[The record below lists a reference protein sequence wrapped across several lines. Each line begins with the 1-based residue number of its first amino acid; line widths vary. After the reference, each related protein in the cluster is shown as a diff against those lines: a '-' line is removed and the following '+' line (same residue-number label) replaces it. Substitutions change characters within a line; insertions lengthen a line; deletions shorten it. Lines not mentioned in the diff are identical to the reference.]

1 MEDEL
6 RTGISAE
13 EELRT
18 GTSKEE
24 LKETSSTEELRNDSS
39 EEKPEKTS
47 LSLDKNESE
56 ENGMKSDMLD
66 EDSTK
71 ESVPD
76 KATSVDE
83 SLPQPMN
90 TRAENPKI
98 PFNFPIPL
106 NLHFLHDNISTFPI
120 FYLSLRPSINIPASF
135 FTQKHFLPFI
145 AMLNTQLLTSA
156 PVQEFIQSAIKK
168 KMDALQIST
177 ALNKA
182 GYSNEDRAAIMD
194 YMALVPKFR
203 EKFFGK
209 DFAKSD
215 SGKNTPKGNDVFLL
229 CDRLALEQST
239 AQDIGKYKAN
249 LWNVEPGSVHD
260 LCCGMGGD
268 SYFIPAT
275 MKVCGVDLDE
285 DRLAMYRH
293 NIQVM
298 RSSGD
303 IPSNSGETILG
314 DVRDVA
320 AGDLHSADYFTIDP
334 ARRAVEGENQRD
346 LRNLTPTFEEVLEIS
361 RHYKG
366 GMAKLPPG
374 YPTDEIPQDAEL
386 VYLGSHSDC
395 RELLVLFGALAQNP
409 GKVRAIMV
417 DKNGEAAKAA
427 DGSNAEWCGELSEI
441 QAASNK
447 EAEHDLPGCERS
459 FRNATSENDLPVG
472 DVAEFIAEPTA
483 LLIRSHLFGSVAL
496 AAAPEAHLISE
507 GIAYVSCGAPLPTPA
522 FANFQVLDKCEIA
535 TSAVR
540 DMLKRHGIG
549 KLTLKLRGVKLDPDE
564 EIKRLKPKGK
574 NEAIL
579 FYTRVAGE
587 KTAILAKRV

>member
-1 MEDEL
+1 
-6 RTGISAE
+6 
-13 EELRT
+13 
-18 GTSKEE
+18 
-24 LKETSSTEELRNDSS
+24 
-39 EEKPEKTS
+39 
-47 LSLDKNESE
+47 
-56 ENGMKSDMLD
+56 
-66 EDSTK
+66 
-71 ESVPD
+71 
-76 KATSVDE
+76 
-83 SLPQPMN
+83 
-90 TRAENPKI
+90 
-98 PFNFPIPL
+98 
-106 NLHFLHDNISTFPI
+106 
-120 FYLSLRPSINIPASF
+120 
-135 FTQKHFLPFI
+135 
-145 AMLNTQLLTSA
+145 MLNTELLTST
-156 PVQEFIQSAIKK
+156 PVQEFIQNAIKK

-182 GYSNEDRAAIMD
+182 GYSNEDRATIMD

-209 DFAKSD
+209 DAVKAC
-215 SGKNTPKGNDVFLL
+215 SGKNSAIGSDVFLL

-249 LWNVEPGSVHD
+249 LWIAGQARPRVHD

-268 SYFIPAT
+268 SYFIPDCFD
-275 MKVCGVDLDE
+275 VCGVDLDK

-293 NIQVM
+293 NVQVM
-298 RSSGD
+298 RSSRD
-303 IPSNSGETILG
+303 ANNCTDSTILA
-314 DVRDVA
+314 DVREVA
-320 AGDLHSADYFTIDP
+320 KLANVSGSAHPADYFTIDP

-374 YPTDEIPQDAEL
+374 YPTDEIPTDAEL

-395 RELLVLFGALAQNP
+395 RELLVLFGALAKNP

-417 DKNGEAAKAA
+417 DKDGQAVKTA
-427 DGSNAEWCGELSEI
+427 DGVAAEWSGTLSEI

-447 EAEHDLPGCERS
+447 DAEHDLPGCERS

-472 DVAEFIAEPTA
+472 DVAKYLAEPTA
-483 LLIRSHLFGSVAL
+483 LLIRSHLFGTVAL
-496 AAAPEAHLISE
+496 DAATDAHLISE
-507 GIAYVSCGAPLPTPA
+507 GIAYVSCSTPLPAPA
-522 FANFQVLDKCEIA
+522 FANFQVLDKCEIT

-549 KLTLKLRGVKLDPDE
+549 KLTLKLRGVKVDPDE